1 MAAGTHRADR
11 RKHLRIGASLT
22 VLPLLLTA
30 GCVNSGS
37 TGGAGATP
45 SGSAS
50 PVQVSGSG
58 EGFANMADVC
68 GSEPITVGLADG
80 YGANSW
86 RKIGRTELEN
96 EAKKCPAIKK
106 VIYTDAQG
114 SAQKAISD
122 VNTLVSQGAKAIV
135 VLPDSGPAMIPAMRA
150 AMRAGV
156 KVVIAPGDLG
166 GKAGQDY
173 VTAVYDSPE
182 DNGRVWAE
190 WMVKR
195 LNGKGNVIFLGGTP
209 GNPTSPREA
218 AGIREVFA
226 RHPQMKLLAGPVD
239 TNWDVAK
246 TQQVMAGL
254 LTKFPKIDG
263 IISDYGGSTIGAIR
277 AFQSAGR
284 PLVPL
289 ATNDFN
295 QLSCMWQK
303 EKEGKRFPL
312 ATVSSRPWI
321 TRIALRQAVAA
332 AYGKKDPEPAVIK
345 LALFEDSTSSDKRL
359 AVRCDPQLPPDAIL
373 SSTLTS
379 AEMATLFGK

>member
-1 MAAGTHRADR
+1 MPARTHRADR
-11 RKHLRIGASLT
+11 RRHHRIGVAFT
-22 VLPLLLTA
+22 MAPLILAA
-30 GCVNSGS
+30 GCGNGGPG
-37 TGGAGATP
+37 GGAAGTPTASATP
-45 SGSAS
+45 VEA
-50 PVQVSGSG
+50 SGSG
-58 EGFANMADVC
+58 EGFGRMSDVC
-68 GSEPITVGLADG
+68 GGTPITVGLADG

-86 RKIGRTELEN
+86 RKISRSEFEA
-96 EAKKCPAIKK
+96 EAKRCPAIKK

-156 KVVIAPGDLG
+156 KVVITPGDLG

-182 DNGRVWAE
+182 QNGRVWAE
-190 WMVKR
+190 WMVEQLK
-195 LNGKGNVIFLGGTP
+195 GQGNVVFLGGTP

-226 RHPQMKLLAGPVD
+226 RHPGMKLLAGPVD
-239 TNWDVAK
+239 TNWDVAR

-277 AFQSAGR
+277 ALQSAGR
-284 PLVPL
+284 PLVPV

-295 QLSCMWQK
+295 QLSCLWKDQQ
-303 EKEGKRFPL
+303 EGKRFPL

-321 TRIALRQAVAA
+321 SRLALRQAVAA
-332 AYGKKDPEPAVIK
+332 AHGKKNPEPAVIK
-345 LALFEDSTSSDKRL
+345 LSLFEDSTSTDQKLR
-359 AVRCDPQLPPDAIL
+359 VRCDTGLPPDAIL

>member
-11 RKHLRIGASLT
+11 RRHLRTGVTLT
-22 VLPLLLTA
+22 VAPLILA
-30 GCVNSGS
+30 VGC
-37 TGGAGATP
+37 GGAGSP
-45 SGSAS
+45 GSAGKTPTGS
-50 PVQVSGSG
+50 PSAVQASGTG
-58 EGFANMADVC
+58 EGFASMSDVC

-86 RKIGRTELEN
+86 RKISRAELEA
-96 EAKKCPAIKK
+96 EAKKCPAVKK

-135 VLPDSGPAMIPAMRA
+135 VLPDSGPAMIPALRA

-156 KVVIAPGDLG
+156 KVVITPGDLG

-182 DNGRVWAE
+182 SNGRVWAE
-190 WMVKR
+190 WMAKQ
-195 LNGKGNVIFLGGTP
+195 LNGKGNVVFLGGTP
-209 GNPTSPREA
+209 GNPTSPRVA
-218 AGIREVFA
+218 AGIRESLA
-226 RHPQMKLLAGPVD
+226 KHPQMKLLAGPVD

-246 TQQVMAGL
+246 TQQVTAGL
-254 LTKFPKIDG
+254 LTRFPKIDG

-277 AFQSAGR
+277 AFQAAGR
-284 PLVPL
+284 PLVPI

-295 QLSCMWQK
+295 QLSCTWKAEQA
-303 EKEGKRFPL
+303 GKGFPL

-332 AYGKKDPEPAVIK
+332 AHGKQDREPTVLK
-345 LALFEDSTSSDKRL
+345 LSLFEDSTSSDNRL